1 MIQLSPEMD
10 EVLST
15 IVFEDKCVED
25 PAKKFKDDTLPALKR
40 FHINSRKVLESVSS
54 ILQTALPKE
63 SRPSMAAKAVPISV
77 RGYRTSFPITPSMDD
92 VPGRAAIYERYEQLD
107 GIAKERRV
115 GGMLLATEDIR
126 AWFAQ
131 FAAKVMEKL

>member
-1 MIQLSPEMD
+1 MD

-77 RGYRTSFPITPSMDD
+77 RGYRTSFPITR
-92 VPGRAAIYERYEQLD
+92 RAAIYERYEQLD